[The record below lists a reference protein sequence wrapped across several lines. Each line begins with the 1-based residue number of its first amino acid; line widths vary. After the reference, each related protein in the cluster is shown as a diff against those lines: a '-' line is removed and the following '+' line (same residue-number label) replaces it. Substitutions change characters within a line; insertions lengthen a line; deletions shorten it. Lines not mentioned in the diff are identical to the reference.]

1 MANKNKKDLVVSE
14 WTEFIK
20 DKLYFVTLSG
30 GGQSKNNVLS
40 DIPWKNDTNLFYLDI
55 DETLVYEN
63 FFNDFGPLN
72 LAMVYRFC
80 TIIRQKLKLGK
91 KVIHCTSGFDQ
102 KKRSNAAVLICAYMI
117 IEHNWTA
124 YQTYMSLSQNRSYQF
139 IEFRDASCL
148 KQTEYYISIEDCLN
162 ALYKAKWYG
171 FFNFNDFDLE
181 EYEKYETV
189 KDGDINW
196 IVPGSLLAFSSPHS
210 RDYIDK
216 SGYHIHS
223 PAYYYK
229 YFTENNV
236 NHVVRLNNK
245 NTYDAK
251 QTFVASANINHT
263 DLFFPDGTP
272 PTDVILLDFLSLCE
286 QYLDEINIDKCTDNQ
301 NALSNCNSS
310 TSNVLSKAI
319 KGAIAVHCKAGL
331 GRTGCLIASYIV
343 KHWSFTALEAIAWI
357 RICRPG
363 SVIGIQQ
370 QWLVKKQSYLLMTG
384 EQWRHQIKHSEKR
397 YKRFIN
403 GIYSVKR
410 HATVFS
416 SYSYTESPP
425 LSSFIYNYNELDNDT
440 SESTI
445 DISINNISANTKN
458 QFKTS
463 PIIKKKMKISDF
475 SNNILNSKEHQISM
489 YSKSD
494 SKRKIITPSKLICH
508 APHSLITPKKS
519 SVTPAIVVRIARSSS
534 KASITAK
541 SYSKSQ
547 ITTNPNTRITRSPST
562 KTKITKVSEDS
573 KPSYA
578 LATVSSNARVS
589 RRLRQQNIIKK

>member
-216 SGYHIHS
+216 Y
-223 PAYYYK
+223 
-229 YFTENNV
+229 
-236 NHVVRLNNK
+236 
-245 NTYDAK
+245 
-251 QTFVASANINHT
+251 
-263 DLFFPDGTP
+263 
-272 PTDVILLDFLSLCE
+272 
-286 QYLDEINIDKCTDNQ
+286 NQ